1 MHRLYLVLLFIFIC
15 NININCGLDVNNKN
29 LEPPVNSVNY
39 NDNSDFQ
46 TIDLKIKLAK
56 HLSQEGVRMY
66 GAYWCPYCDKQKEL
80 FEDSFDKILYIECD
94 SKGQNSNLNLCK
106 QKKITSFPTWEING
120 KLYPGMRTLKNLAV
134 LSNYNPLN

>member
-1 MHRLYLVLLFIFIC
+1 MKKFKIYKVKLKMHRLYLVLLFIFIC

-56 HLSQEGVRMY
+56 QV
-66 GAYWCPYCDKQKEL
+66 
-80 FEDSFDKILYIECD
+80 
-94 SKGQNSNLNLCK
+94 
-106 QKKITSFPTWEING
+106 
-120 KLYPGMRTLKNLAV
+120 
-134 LSNYNPLN
+134 